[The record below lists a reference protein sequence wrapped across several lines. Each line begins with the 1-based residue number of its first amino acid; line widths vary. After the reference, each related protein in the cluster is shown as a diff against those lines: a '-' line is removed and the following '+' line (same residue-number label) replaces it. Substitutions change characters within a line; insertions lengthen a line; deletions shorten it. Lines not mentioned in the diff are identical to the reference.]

1 MFKTRLNEYLDQY
14 PCFLDKSEDSNFTT
28 QVKVYNKQRKEL
40 LQQCNNLRL
49 SQNIIRPLQIQKV
62 QTQAKSA
69 DFYFYIYIT
78 NIKSIIIEQYNPDG
92 TSKLLVN
99 EEFNEKGHNYYTYN
113 TFVEE
118 DTIIPHPN
126 FMMTVTTFDEYTYK
140 KGYPENDTL
149 SGNEY
154 DHDKALDKLG
164 KILGVTRYHHINV
177 SEVDLHRTIPPYFD
191 EVTEDDYYYMK
202 RILQYVSEFGVT
214 NLPILNF
221 WRDYGVNV
229 QMYNRKRLLTEQEG
243 VECLNN
249 WIYDNNKKL
258 WYCLIDDSGID
269 KLVDTSNSLIN
280 NIKLELEGI
289 LYQTEYPKVPTSTSI
304 NIDKTIV
311 NKNDKVTVTGVI
323 KSNNAFVEGVTVDL
337 LKDNNLIYKDDG
349 TLYSNITDKNGEYT
363 IIYPVINECTL
374 NTVVV
379 EDDEHLSSIS
389 NPIQVNVNIFDGE
402 KYLQEVSNGEFY
414 NWNNNPNYNYS
425 DGILTGTSLCGGI
438 SKVAFT
444 TKKDWK
450 ISFDCNLTS
459 GDRGG
464 VLFGD
469 NTFTI
474 GFYKDVGNLIQLIGN
489 TETLTSTSYDSG
501 WKHWIVEYKN
511 NTVTLTIDDNQVT
524 SFEADGLTPHLG
536 LNKWGGSTVQL
547 KNLNLE
553 TI

>member
-140 KGYPENDTL
+140 KGYPENDTP

-177 SEVDLHRTIPPYFD
+177 SEVDLHRTIPSYFD

-202 RILQYVSEFGVT
+202 RILRYVSEFGVT

-289 LYQTEYPKVPTSTSI
+289 LYQTEYPKVPTNT
-304 NIDKTIV
+304 NYR
-311 NKNDKVTVTGVI
+311 
-323 KSNNAFVEGVTVDL
+323 SN
-337 LKDNNLIYKDDG
+337 
-349 TLYSNITDKNGEYT
+349 
-363 IIYPVINECTL
+363 
-374 NTVVV
+374 
-379 EDDEHLSSIS
+379 
-389 NPIQVNVNIFDGE
+389 
-402 KYLQEVSNGEFY
+402 
-414 NWNNNPNYNYS
+414 
-425 DGILTGTSLCGGI
+425 
-438 SKVAFT
+438 
-444 TKKDWK
+444 
-450 ISFDCNLTS
+450 
-459 GDRGG
+459 
-464 VLFGD
+464 
-469 NTFTI
+469 
-474 GFYKDVGNLIQLIGN
+474 
-489 TETLTSTSYDSG
+489 
-501 WKHWIVEYKN
+501 
-511 NTVTLTIDDNQVT
+511 
-524 SFEADGLTPHLG
+524 
-536 LNKWGGSTVQL
+536 
-547 KNLNLE
+547 
-553 TI
+553 